1 MRRRHNGGK
10 RHHQP
15 SHYKKKVTT
24 PTTGIYSGA
33 ICFSDNFL
41 HQESPQQRSPPTRI
55 SSPFTAIVHLL
66 AAAFNELLRSCS
78 GFDLKV
84 SHRRSSTLLLRL
96 SPRRRKQ
103 HCCCFSELRQISSLL

>member
-78 GFDLKV
+78 GFDLKM
-84 SHRRSSTLLLRL
+84 RGRLTLEKVNAAINDMASYAKANAYTREVEA
-96 SPRRRKQ
+96 
-103 HCCCFSELRQISSLL
+103 F